1 MNAIGRI
8 GTAAH
13 ANFSLPLTM
22 CGSVETLRRP
32 CAEIVAYL
40 TKRFFPDC
48 FRRKGP
54 VRSSLAAPPPA
65 SASVLFPPPLR
76 ALSPVRDAMSNG
88 GGGLITSVSVESG
101 VCVWGRHGRQVS
113 MATPLSH
120 PGELEARGDHG
131 LPTGVFAISH
141 VLSVVILGPPVRS
154 LQRNKKGIKIK
165 PSGSEV
171 GER

>member
-1 MNAIGRI
+1 MGRI

-88 GGGLITSVSVESG
+88 GGGLITSVSVDSG
-101 VCVWGRHGRQVS
+101 VCVCWGGTAARLAWQHPCR
-113 MATPLSH
+113 H
-120 PGELEARGDHG
+120 PGESDAREDHG
-131 LPTGVFAISH
+131 LLTGVFAISH